1 MMRLPRVRFTVRR
14 MMIAV
19 AVVALAIGMVARSRQ
34 MSKIADRH
42 AAQILE
48 HSQMMPLPNG
58 AFAALLDNRGEWH
71 QAMVAKYRRVA
82 RFPWLPV
89 EPDPPEPE

>member
-1 MMRLPRVRFTVRR
+1 MRLPRVRFTVRR
-14 MMIAV
+14 LMIAV
-19 AVVALAIGMVARSRQ
+19 AVVALAIGMFARSRQ

-58 AFAALLDNRGEWH
+58 AFVMLLDNRGQWH
-71 QAMVAKYRRVA
+71 QAMVAKYRRAA
-82 RFPWLPV
+82 RRPWLPV
-89 EPDPPEPE
+89 EPDPHEPP